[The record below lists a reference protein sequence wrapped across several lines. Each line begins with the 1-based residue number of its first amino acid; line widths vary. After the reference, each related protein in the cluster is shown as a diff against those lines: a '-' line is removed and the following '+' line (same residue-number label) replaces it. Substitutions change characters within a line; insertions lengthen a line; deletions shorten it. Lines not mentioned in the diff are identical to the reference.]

1 MTPVPRVTTERTA
14 GTERQAERTPLAE
27 RIAAYRRDTEFA
39 ASVRGQALQFRATW
53 GLFSPREVD
62 EGTAMLIDAI
72 EVTPDADCF
81 DLGCGYGAI
90 GLTLARLA
98 PIGETWMVDRDFVAV
113 KYAQT
118 NAAANGVTNARVLLS
133 NGFDAIPQG
142 QRFDVIASNLPAK
155 VGNELLT
162 LLIADAH
169 AHLNPGG
176 RLYVVTLSNMRRFI
190 ERTCEEVFGNYA
202 KAKQGRQHTVALA
215 VRR

>member
-1 MTPVPRVTTERTA
+1 MTSSRTERTA
-14 GTERQAERTPLAE
+14 LDARVEG
-27 RIAAYRRDTEFA
+27 YRADTSFDA
-39 ASVRGQALQFRATW
+39 TVRGQALRFRATW

-62 EGTAMLIDAI
+62 EGTSMLLDAI
-72 EVTPDADCF
+72 EVAPDADCF

-98 PIGETWMVDRDFVAV
+98 PRGETWMVDRDFVAV
-113 KYAQT
+113 DYARA
-118 NAAANGVTNARVLLS
+118 NAEANGITNARALLS
-133 NGFDAIPQG
+133 NGFDAVPAG
-142 QRFDVIASNLPAK
+142 QKFDVIASNLPAK

-176 RLYVVTLSNMRRFI
+176 RLYVVTISGMRRFI
-190 ERTCEEVFGNYA
+190 ERTFDEVFGNYE

-215 VRR
+215 VRD

>member
-1 MTPVPRVTTERTA
+1 MPRVP
-14 GTERQAERTPLAE
+14 AEHAPLAE
-27 RIAAYRRDTEFA
+27 RLQAYRRHTEFQA
-39 ASVRGQALQFRATW
+39 TIRGQSLRFRATW

-62 EGTAMLIDAI
+62 DGTSMLLDAV
-72 EVTPDADCF
+72 EVAGDAECF

-98 PIGETWMVDRDFVAV
+98 PRGETWMVDRDFVAV
-113 KYAQT
+113 DYAT
-118 NAAANGVTNARVLLS
+118 ANAAANGITNARVLLS
-133 NGFDAIPQG
+133 NGFDAVPADR
-142 QRFDVIASNLPAK
+142 RFDVIASNLPAK
-155 VGNELLT
+155 VGNESLT

-176 RLYVVTLSNMRRFI
+176 RLYVVTISGMRRFI
-190 ERTCEEVFGNYA
+190 ERTFEEVFGNYE